1 MMRLWM
7 SWVMGGVIGEGE
19 AGGKEL
25 NVRNNDGR
33 MLWAQRVRNEPL
45 KCIGTHTLQVGAAT
59 RRVCPCY
66 PSRLSTLEHQRS
78 AACINNERVVRKDGN
93 VTLG

>member
-19 AGGKEL
+19 AGGREL

-33 MLWAQRVRNEPL
+33 MLRAHRVRNEPL
-45 KCIGTHTLQVGAAT
+45 K
-59 RRVCPCY
+59 
-66 PSRLSTLEHQRS
+66 
-78 AACINNERVVRKDGN
+78 
-93 VTLG
+93 